1 MNRTDRFTIGQFFTA
16 GEKALIVMVAA
27 GLFGYW
33 AGFNLSAP
41 AVAIGMPVASPP
53 SATAPT
59 GAAAEYLHPSLVSAA
74 PMDGASRDEPPIQAF

>member
-53 SATAPT
+53 VATAPAA
-59 GAAAEYLHPSLVSAA
+59 AAAEDEHPWLVSAA
-74 PMDGASRDEPPIQAF
+74 PKDGASRDEPPIPAF